1 MFCAFLQDSL
11 ILLGG
16 DALHNLNTV
25 QQDLD
30 ESLQNYTQSQ
40 AKVGVLS
47 N

>member
-16 DALHNLNTV
+16 GALHNLNTV